1 MRREPN
7 INRMAQFK
15 VDTYPTLRLYKGSD
29 GSFVQFPMK
38 ESGSNFT
45 EQKVME
51 FLNENGV

>member
-1 MRREPN
+1 
-7 INRMAQFK
+7 MAQFK